1 MALFNSIDDIPSGH
15 KLTDSETVLSTPKY
29 QPASGVSPVQ
39 GAKVYTDGKYYYYRD
54 NIHKGAGSHL
64 EVFDKR
70 GNHIGTADPLTG
82 TIDKT
87 QKVPGRKLNVK

>member
-54 NIHKGAGSHL
+54 NIHKEAGSHL